1 MNTQH
6 SILTLSLMVIFSHS
20 AMANE
25 QIAFDKAKNHRL
37 GSLNVKNTVIASEQS
52 ERGNLL
58 TTENHTLNQ
67 GIATPCIRKA
77 RNDEWSL
84 WWARIPTLQGLSF

>member
-25 QIAFDKAKNHRL
+25 YIAFDKAKII
-37 GSLNVKNTVIASEQS
+37 V
-52 ERGNLL
+52 
-58 TTENHTLNQ
+58 
-67 GIATPCIRKA
+67 
-77 RNDEWSL
+77 
-84 WWARIPTLQGLSF
+84 